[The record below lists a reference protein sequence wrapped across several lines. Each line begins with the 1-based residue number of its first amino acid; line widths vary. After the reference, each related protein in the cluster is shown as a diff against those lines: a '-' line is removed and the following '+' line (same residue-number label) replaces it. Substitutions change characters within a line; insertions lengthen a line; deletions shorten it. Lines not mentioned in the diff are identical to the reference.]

1 MFFEKKYW
9 TMKILPLWTSEL
21 WIFFGKRFGKTLPPP
36 DPAISQALK
45 CFLLSKSILCYHKI
59 RHKSIDWPLM
69 AIKFIT
75 TIIQWFW
82 LIIFFI
88 ILWNFHMVDSS
99 KTHYVKSVQIRS
111 FFWFVFPAFGLKI
124 GKIRNISPYSIR
136 IKENTDQKK
145 LCISTLFTRWRYLI
159 SIIKIFTYELL
170 H

>member
-1 MFFEKKYW
+1 MFFEKKILDHENLTFMDLW
-9 TMKILPLWTSEL
+9 AMNFFWKKIWKNPSPTWPCHLSG
-21 WIFFGKRFGKTLPPP
+21 F
-36 DPAISQALK
+36 K
-45 CFLLSKSILCYHKI
+45 CFLLSKSILYYHKI

-69 AIKFIT
+69 AIRFIT

-99 KTHYVKSVQIRS
+99 KTHYVKSVQIPS

-124 GKIRNISPYSIR
+124 WKIRNISPYSVR

-145 LCISTLFTRWRYLI
+145 LGISTLFTRWRYLI
-159 SIIKIFTYELL
+159 SIIKIFTCELL

>member
-1 MFFEKKYW
+1 MDLWALNFFWEKIWKNPSPTW
-9 TMKILPLWTSEL
+9 PCHLSGFKML
-21 WIFFGKRFGKTLPPP
+21 
-36 DPAISQALK
+36 
-45 CFLLSKSILCYHKI
+45 LLSKSILCYHKI

-88 ILWNFHMVDSS
+88 ILWKFHMIDSS

>member
-1 MFFEKKYW
+1 MDLWALNFFWEKIWKNPSPTW
-9 TMKILPLWTSEL
+9 PCHLSGFKML
-21 WIFFGKRFGKTLPPP
+21 
-36 DPAISQALK
+36 
-45 CFLLSKSILCYHKI
+45 LLS
-59 RHKSIDWPLM
+59 
-69 AIKFIT
+69 
-75 TIIQWFW
+75 TIIQWFS
-82 LIIFFI
+82 LIIIFI
-88 ILWNFHMVDSS
+88 ILWKFHMVDSS

>member
-1 MFFEKKYW
+1 MFFEKKILDHENLTFMGLW
-9 TMKILPLWTSEL
+9 AMNFFWKKIWKNPSPTWLCHLSG
-21 WIFFGKRFGKTLPPP
+21 F
-36 DPAISQALK
+36 K

-99 KTHYVKSVQIRS
+99 KTHYVEKVQIRS
-111 FFWFVFPAFGLKI
+111 FFWSVFPAFGLKI